1 MVMFTTPTALLM
13 GKSTYMVNLG
23 ITCKYLPRYALC
35 IVDDSIKKAH
45 IVSGRYYSKFY
56 LYHLVS
62 KDIRSSYNNSVPIS
76 G

>member
-1 MVMFTTPTALLM
+1 MMN
-13 GKSTYMVNLG
+13 K
-23 ITCKYLPRYALC
+23 
-35 IVDDSIKKAH
+35 IVVVKIVRF
-45 IVSGRYYSKFY
+45 VSGRYYSKFY